1 MTVDTY
7 REQERLDS
15 EQERLDSEQARLR
28 ELRVHRV
35 QVVLDKE

>member
-1 MTVDTY
+1 VDTY